1 MHNNNK
7 YAPIIISRARKH
19 LMDWYKDERIAN
31 RIVDVL
37 DVPLEE
43 VVEKTATATPDSP
56 VTLSGPVAIRPMS
69 PPLGDPEGE
78 LEAVDFPTYTTLAF
92 LEAYDPESD
101 TTVFTEPVDNFMPHL
116 YSVGYFLRYYNRLH
130 RNAQI
135 ATQDITTSKNPMPDN
150 FFEVVTEQGYGVVP
164 DDSRMK
170 HAIRLTA
177 SGVAAIEEAVESL
190 QKPRDE
196 HAEEHLL
203 YTPSGLCKKVGTRS
217 IATLKRAL
225 KELGAETVAT
235 PAYVNKINGKEIY
248 TPEQVSVMKRFLNKN
263 ATIEEYNAIYGNQTP
278 CAVYSGKVTLREA
291 LLVATGMSKFKG
303 FTSFGTGSRVY
314 VATDK
319 EN

>member
-1 MHNNNK
+1 MHNNDK

-43 VVEKTATATPDSP
+43 VVEKTATATPASP

-92 LEAYDPESD
+92 LEAYDPETD

-130 RNAQI
+130 RDAQI
-135 ATQDITTSKNPMPDN
+135 ATQGITVSKNPMPDN
-150 FFEVVTEQGYGVVP
+150 FFEVVTEKGYGVVP

-177 SGVAAIEEAVESL
+177 SGVKAIEEALETL

-196 HAEEHLL
+196 HSEEHLF
-203 YTPSGLCKKVGTRS
+203 YTPSGLCEKVGTRS
-217 IATLKRAL
+217 NATLKRTL
-225 KELGAETVAT
+225 KELGAESVAT
-235 PAYVNKINGKEIY
+235 PAYINKLNGKGIY
-248 TPEQVSVMKRFLNKN
+248 THEQVAAMKRFLNKN

-291 LLVATGMSKFKG
+291 LLVATGMFKFKG
-303 FTSFGTGSRVY
+303 FTTFGAGSRVY
-314 VATDK
+314 VETDK